1 MEQNEAIVRSVSVP
15 LLTFRVAEKRQISL
29 SKATKLGVALILDT
43 IERNGGD
50 LNDYESFLI
59 EDSIIGDYKRKIAE
73 SVLKTLNN
81 NIKGD

>member
-43 IERNGGD
+43 IQRNGGD

-59 EDSIIGDYKRKIAE
+59 EDSIIGNYRRSVAE

-81 NIKGD
+81 NVKGD